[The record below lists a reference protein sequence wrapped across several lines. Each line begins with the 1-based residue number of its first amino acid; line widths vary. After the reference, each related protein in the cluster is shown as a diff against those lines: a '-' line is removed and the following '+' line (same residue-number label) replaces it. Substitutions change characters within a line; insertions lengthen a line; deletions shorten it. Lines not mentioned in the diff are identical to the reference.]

1 MIGLDEL
8 RTVRVERDGGVATV
22 VLDRPDRLNAM
33 SIELV
38 LELADR
44 IYVLAHGEV
53 MATGTAEEI
62 ESNPRVLSEYLGVD
76 PSGPYKPSH
85 YRY

>member
-8 RTVRVERDGGVATV
+8 RTVRVQRDGGVATV

-38 LELADR
+38 LEPPTPGAAGPNPWDPPFVDRVRLAWSVR
-44 IYVLAHGEV
+44 
-53 MATGTAEEI
+53 
-62 ESNPRVLSEYLGVD
+62 
-76 PSGPYKPSH
+76 
-85 YRY
+85 